1 MIKANYLIVSVSQSK
16 TLVKINIA
24 HNIIISFV
32 RAPYISSATLIGT
45 DDWYLIG
52 TDCVR
57 ATQWLEPGLICFSSD
72 TLHS

>member
-45 DDWYLIG
+45 D
-52 TDCVR
+52 V
-57 ATQWLEPGLICFSSD
+57 EPHNGSNLG
-72 TLHS
+72 